1 MRFFD
6 THCHYADARF
16 DANREVL
23 LDRARAAGLTDAL
36 ICTTKASDYEKAKT
50 LARTQRFKYAL
61 GLFDLAADFT
71 REPEAGV
78 EILARALEESAKDGA
93 EGFAP
98 AAVGEVGV
106 DRNHIEAGREKESL
120 FVLDAAAGL
129 ALTYNLPLSIHARGA
144 LALVAGVLK
153 KRRNS
158 ALRGV
163 IHAFN
168 GSAEEAR
175 VFVKL
180 GFKPGFG
187 SVLLNPGA
195 RRIARVFSELAPT
208 DFVLETD
215 APFMVP
221 FDRRSEP
228 NARTEPVEIARIL
241 EAAARIRG
249 ETPETTAEAAFAN
262 ARTVFG

>member
-16 DANREVL
+16 DADREVL

-36 ICTTKASDYEKAKT
+36 ICTTQASDYEKAKT

-106 DRNHIEAGREKESL
+106 DP
-120 FVLDAAAGL
+120 AAVRA
-129 ALTYNLPLSIHARGA
+129 
-144 LALVAGVLK
+144 
-153 KRRNS
+153 
-158 ALRGV
+158 
-163 IHAFN
+163 
-168 GSAEEAR
+168 
-175 VFVKL
+175 
-180 GFKPGFG
+180 
-187 SVLLNPGA
+187 
-195 RRIARVFSELAPT
+195 
-208 DFVLETD
+208 
-215 APFMVP
+215 
-221 FDRRSEP
+221 
-228 NARTEPVEIARIL
+228 
-241 EAAARIRG
+241 
-249 ETPETTAEAAFAN
+249 
-262 ARTVFG
+262 